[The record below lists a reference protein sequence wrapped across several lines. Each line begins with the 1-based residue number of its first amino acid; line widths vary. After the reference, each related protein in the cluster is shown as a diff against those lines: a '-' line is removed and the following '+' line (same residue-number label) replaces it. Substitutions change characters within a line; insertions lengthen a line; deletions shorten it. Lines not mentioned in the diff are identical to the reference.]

1 MCSSDLVTD
10 WMWKNKDSYAAISLL
25 PHSDHT
31 YHQAPFEDIGEAEY
45 KQKMDQLV
53 DVDID
58 MIREDQDYTNLS
70 GEAACVG
77 GACIV
82 T

>member
-1 MCSSDLVTD
+1 MSKLV
-10 WMWKNKDSYAAISLL
+10 N
-25 PHSDHT
+25 
-31 YHQAPFEDIGEAEY
+31 
-45 KQKMDQLV
+45 
-53 DVDID
+53 VDID

-77 GACIV
+77 GACVI